1 MLNELDLSKYKT
13 IIFDCD
19 GVILNSNQIKT
30 DAFFDVA
37 CLYGKDA
44 AEKLKEYHIDNAGIS
59 RHNKFKYLFE
69 EILNKSNS
77 EKEIINIQEKF
88 ANKVKRDL
96 LVCEIDQDLNKNER
110 EIAAM
115 DSLAE
120 ALENQSNGLEN
131 KLAEAEQKI
140 EAAQEKLEQDKAQAS
155 WGRYLK
161 IIIAAIALAAIVFV
175 LMRRRKK

>member
-1 MLNELDLSKYKT
+1 MRNLLSNIAFIALLCSST
-13 IIFDCD
+13 VSFAQMGNIEEE
-19 GVILNSNQIKT
+19 NQKIKER
-30 DAFFDVA
+30 
-37 CLYGKDA
+37 L
-44 AEKLKEYHIDNAGIS
+44 E
-59 RHNKFKYLFE
+59 
-69 EILNKSNS
+69 
-77 EKEIINIQEKF
+77 Q
-88 ANKVKRDL
+88 
-96 LVCEIDQDLNKNER
+96 IDQDLNKNER